1 MILIRVRLTH
11 MLEVKLVHNWT
22 VLPQNLFHLKYLV
35 HFLRQNSS
43 FILVSYLIWKNYCLI
58 FEFFLDFP
66 LLLLPAY
73 YLHFVNPLV
82 QFPFLPVPQIRT
94 HSRQIH
100 FISSIDEQSIGFKR
114 FVVGISSP
122 ECYFIDFDFLDWKSL
137 WFFYCLYSRVF
148 FSFYFKLLIN

>member
-82 QFPFLPVPQIRT
+82 QFPFLPVPQFRI
-94 HSRQIH
+94 HSRQFILLVLLMSNQLVLRDLLLVLVLLNVILLILIFWIEKVCDFFIVCILVSSFH
-100 FISSIDEQSIGFKR
+100 FILN
-114 FVVGISSP
+114 
-122 ECYFIDFDFLDWKSL
+122 Y
-137 WFFYCLYSRVF
+137 
-148 FSFYFKLLIN
+148 